1 MRAGETMKKK
11 EQKIV
16 RFYSD
21 NPEHRKA
28 FDILQKINAEKHSSI
43 QDFIISAINLLG
55 DMELNEKC
63 PTVDRKDW
71 EEPLIE
77 RIAGAVETI
86 IDEKLPQIIAS
97 YLIGIQTGQTTNP
110 LPASHASDLPTTNVI
125 SATERVKKKP
135 VRMKMAWK
143 KMLKQMTCW
152 IWTAFSRDSMTAIT
166 IR

>member
-1 MRAGETMKKK
+1 MKAGETMKKK

-21 NPEHRKA
+21 NPEHQKA

-55 DMELNEKC
+55 DMELNEEC
-63 PTVDRKDW
+63 PEEDRKDW

-77 RIAGAVETI
+77 RIAGAVEAI

-97 YLIGIQTGQTTNP
+97 YLLGIKTGQTSNS
-110 LPASHASDLPTTNVI
+110 LPASYASDLPATNMM
-125 SATERVKKKP
+125 SDDERVAKEAGETKNGMEKD
-135 VRMKMAWK
+135 VEAND
-143 KMLKQMTCW
+143 MLDLDSF
-152 IWTAFSRDSMTAIT
+152 FS
-166 IR
+166 

>member
-28 FDILQKINAEKHSSI
+28 FDILQKINAEKYSSI

-55 DMELNEKC
+55 DMELNEEC

-77 RIAGAVETI
+77 RIAETVETI
-86 IDEKLPQIIAS
+86 INEKLPQIIAS
-97 YLIGIQTGQTTNP
+97 YLLGIQTGQTTNS
-110 LPASHASDLPTTNVI
+110 LPAA
-125 SATERVKKKP
+125 ERVTKEVGENENGMEKD
-135 VRMKMAWK
+135 VEAND
-143 KMLKQMTCW
+143 MLDLDSF
-152 IWTAFSRDSMTAIT
+152 FS
-166 IR
+166 

>member
-55 DMELNEKC
+55 DMELNEEC

-77 RIAGAVETI
+77 RIAEAVEAI

-97 YLIGIQTGQTTNP
+97 YLLGIKTGQTSNP
-110 LPASHASDLPTTNVI
+110 FTASHASDLPSTNVM
-125 SATERVKKKP
+125 STTEKVTKEASENENDMEKD
-135 VRMKMAWK
+135 VEAND
-143 KMLKQMTCW
+143 MLDLDSF
-152 IWTAFSRDSMTAIT
+152 FS
-166 IR
+166 

>member
-1 MRAGETMKKK
+1 MKAGETMKKK

-21 NPEHRKA
+21 NPEHQKA

-55 DMELNEKC
+55 DMELNEEC
-63 PTVDRKDW
+63 PEEDRMDW

-97 YLIGIQTGQTTNP
+97 YLLGIQTGQTSNP
-110 LPASHASDLPTTNVI
+110 LPASHASDLPTTNVM
-125 SATERVKKKP
+125 SATERVTKEACENENGMEKD
-135 VRMKMAWK
+135 VEAND
-143 KMLKQMTCW
+143 MLDLDSF
-152 IWTAFSRDSMTAIT
+152 FS
-166 IR
+166 

>member
-55 DMELNEKC
+55 DMELNEEC
-63 PTVDRKDW
+63 QEEDRKDW
-71 EEPLIE
+71 EEPFIE

-97 YLIGIQTGQTTNP
+97 YLLGIQTGQTSNP
-110 LPASHASDLPTTNVI
+110 SLASHASDLSTTNVI
-125 SATERVKKKP
+125 SVAERVTKEACENENGMEKD
-135 VRMKMAWK
+135 VEAND
-143 KMLKQMTCW
+143 MLDLDSF
-152 IWTAFSRDSMTAIT
+152 FS
-166 IR
+166 

>member
-1 MRAGETMKKK
+1 MKAGETMKKK

-55 DMELNEKC
+55 DMELNEEC
-63 PTVDRKDW
+63 LAVDRKDW

-77 RIAGAVETI
+77 RISEAVEAI
-86 IDEKLPQIIAS
+86 INEKLPQIIAS
-97 YLIGIQTGQTTNP
+97 YLLGIQTGQTTNS
-110 LPASHASDLPTTNVI
+110 LPAA
-125 SATERVKKKP
+125 ERVTKEVGENENGMEKD
-135 VRMKMAWK
+135 VEAND
-143 KMLKQMTCW
+143 MLDLDSF
-152 IWTAFSRDSMTAIT
+152 FS
-166 IR
+166 

>member
-1 MRAGETMKKK
+1 MKAGETMKKK

-55 DMELNEKC
+55 DMELNAEC

-77 RIAGAVETI
+77 RIAEAVESI
-86 IDEKLPQIIAS
+86 IDEKLSQIIAS
-97 YLIGIQTGQTTNP
+97 YILGIQTGQTSNP
-110 LPASHASDLPTTNVI
+110 FPALHVPDLPSTTVM
-125 SATERVKKKP
+125 STTEKVTKEAGENENDMEKD
-135 VRMKMAWK
+135 VEAND
-143 KMLKQMTCW
+143 MLDLDSF
-152 IWTAFSRDSMTAIT
+152 FS
-166 IR
+166 

>member
-55 DMELNEKC
+55 DMELNEEC

-77 RIAGAVETI
+77 RIAKAVETI
-86 IDEKLPQIIAS
+86 IDEKLSQMIAS
-97 YLIGIQTGQTTNP
+97 YLLGIKTGQSSNP
-110 LPASHASDLPTTNVI
+110 LPASDLPSPNVM
-125 SATERVKKKP
+125 SAAEIVAKEVGENENDMEKD
-135 VRMKMAWK
+135 VEAND
-143 KMLKQMTCW
+143 MLDLDSF
-152 IWTAFSRDSMTAIT
+152 FS
-166 IR
+166 

>member
-1 MRAGETMKKK
+1 MKKK

-28 FDILQKINAEKHSSI
+28 FDILQKINAEKYSSI

-55 DMELNEKC
+55 DMELNEEC

-77 RIAGAVETI
+77 RIAEAVEAI

-97 YLIGIQTGQTTNP
+97 YLLGIKTGQTSIP
-110 LPASHASDLPTTNVI
+110 LPATNVM
-125 SATERVKKKP
+125 SAAERVTKEAGENENGMEKD
-135 VRMKMAWK
+135 VEAND
-143 KMLKQMTCW
+143 MLDLDSF
-152 IWTAFSRDSMTAIT
+152 FS
-166 IR
+166 

>member
-43 QDFIISAINLLG
+43 QDFIISAIILLG
-55 DMELNEKC
+55 DMELNEEC
-63 PTVDRKDW
+63 QEEDRKDW
-71 EEPLIE
+71 EEPFIE

-97 YLIGIQTGQTTNP
+97 YLLGIQTGQTSNP
-110 LPASHASDLPTTNVI
+110 LPASHASDLPTTNVM
-125 SATERVKKKP
+125 SATERVTKEASENENGMEKD
-135 VRMKMAWK
+135 VEAND
-143 KMLKQMTCW
+143 MLDLDSF
-152 IWTAFSRDSMTAIT
+152 FS
-166 IR
+166 

>member
-28 FDILQKINAEKHSSI
+28 FDILQKINVEKHSSI

-55 DMELNEKC
+55 DMELNEEC
-63 PTVDRKDW
+63 SNVDRKDW

-97 YLIGIQTGQTTNP
+97 YLLGIQTGQTSNP
-110 LPASHASDLPTTNVI
+110 LPASYASDLPATNVM
-125 SATERVKKKP
+125 SATERV
-135 VRMKMAWK
+135 MKEAGENENGMEKDVEAND
-143 KMLKQMTCW
+143 MLDLDSF
-152 IWTAFSRDSMTAIT
+152 FS
-166 IR
+166 

>member
-28 FDILQKINAEKHSSI
+28 FDILQKINAEKNSSI

-55 DMELNEKC
+55 DMELNEEC
-63 PTVDRKDW
+63 PAEDRKDW

-97 YLIGIQTGQTTNP
+97 YLLGIQTGQTSN
-110 LPASHASDLPTTNVI
+110 
-125 SATERVKKKP
+125 
-135 VRMKMAWK
+135 
-143 KMLKQMTCW
+143 
-152 IWTAFSRDSMTAIT
+152 
-166 IR
+166 

>member
-55 DMELNEKC
+55 DMELNEEC
-63 PTVDRKDW
+63 PEEDRKDW
-71 EEPLIE
+71 EGPLIE

-97 YLIGIQTGQTTNP
+97 YLLGIQTGQTSNP

-125 SATERVKKKP
+125 SATERVTKEACENENGMEKD
-135 VRMKMAWK
+135 VEAND
-143 KMLKQMTCW
+143 MLDLDSF
-152 IWTAFSRDSMTAIT
+152 FS
-166 IR
+166 

>member
-55 DMELNEKC
+55 DMELNEEC
-63 PTVDRKDW
+63 QEEDRKDW
-71 EEPLIE
+71 EEPFIE

-97 YLIGIQTGQTTNP
+97 YLLGIQTGQTSNP
-110 LPASHASDLPTTNVI
+110 LPASHASDLPTTNVM
-125 SATERVKKKP
+125 SATERVTKEACENENGMEKD
-135 VRMKMAWK
+135 VEAND
-143 KMLKQMTCW
+143 MLDLDSF
-152 IWTAFSRDSMTAIT
+152 FS
-166 IR
+166 

>member
-1 MRAGETMKKK
+1 MKKK

-28 FDILQKINAEKHSSI
+28 FDILQKINAEKYSSI

-55 DMELNEKC
+55 DMELNEEC

-71 EEPLIE
+71 EETLIE
-77 RIAGAVETI
+77 RIAEAVEAI

-97 YLIGIQTGQTTNP
+97 YLLGIKTGQTSIP
-110 LPASHASDLPTTNVI
+110 LPATNVM
-125 SATERVKKKP
+125 SAAERVTKEVGENENGMEKD
-135 VRMKMAWK
+135 VEAND
-143 KMLKQMTCW
+143 MLDLDSF
-152 IWTAFSRDSMTAIT
+152 FS
-166 IR
+166 

>member
-16 RFYSD
+16 RVYSD

-28 FDILQKINAEKHSSI
+28 FDILQKINAEKNSFI

-55 DMELNEKC
+55 DMELNEEC
-63 PTVDRKDW
+63 SAEDRKDW

-77 RIAGAVETI
+77 RIAGAVEAI

-97 YLIGIQTGQTTNP
+97 YLLGIKTGQTSNP
-110 LPASHASDLPTTNVI
+110 LPASHASDLPTTNVM
-125 SATERVKKKP
+125 SATERVTKGASENENGMEKD
-135 VRMKMAWK
+135 VEAND
-143 KMLKQMTCW
+143 MLDLDSF
-152 IWTAFSRDSMTAIT
+152 FS
-166 IR
+166 

>member
-1 MRAGETMKKK
+1 MKAGETMKKK

-28 FDILQKINAEKHSSI
+28 FDILQKINAEKYSSI

-55 DMELNEKC
+55 DMELNEEC

-71 EEPLIE
+71 EEQLIE
-77 RIAGAVETI
+77 RIAETVETI
-86 IDEKLPQIIAS
+86 INEKLPQIIAS
-97 YLIGIQTGQTTNP
+97 YLLGIQTGQTSNP

-125 SATERVKKKP
+125 SAPERVTKEVGENENGMEKD
-135 VRMKMAWK
+135 VEAND
-143 KMLKQMTCW
+143 MLDLDSF
-152 IWTAFSRDSMTAIT
+152 FS
-166 IR
+166 

>member
-1 MRAGETMKKK
+1 MKKK

-55 DMELNEKC
+55 DMELNEEC

-77 RIAGAVETI
+77 RIAETVETI
-86 IDEKLPQIIAS
+86 INEKLPQIIAS
-97 YLIGIQTGQTTNP
+97 YLLGIQTGQTTNS
-110 LPASHASDLPTTNVI
+110 LPAA
-125 SATERVKKKP
+125 ERVTKEVGENENGMEKD
-135 VRMKMAWK
+135 VEAND
-143 KMLKQMTCW
+143 MLDLDSF
-152 IWTAFSRDSMTAIT
+152 FS
-166 IR
+166 

>member
-55 DMELNEKC
+55 DMELNEEC
-63 PTVDRKDW
+63 LEEDRKDW

-77 RIAGAVETI
+77 RIAGAVEAI

-97 YLIGIQTGQTTNP
+97 YLLGIQTGQTSNP

-125 SATERVKKKP
+125 YAAERVTKEACENENGMEKD
-135 VRMKMAWK
+135 VEAND
-143 KMLKQMTCW
+143 MLDLDSF
-152 IWTAFSRDSMTAIT
+152 FS
-166 IR
+166 

>member
-1 MRAGETMKKK
+1 MKAGETMKKK

-28 FDILQKINAEKHSSI
+28 FDILQKINTEKHSSI

-55 DMELNEKC
+55 DMELNEEC

-77 RIAGAVETI
+77 RIAEAVEAI

-97 YLIGIQTGQTTNP
+97 YLLGINTGQNSNP
-110 LPASHASDLPTTNVI
+110 LPASYASDLPAINVM
-125 SATERVKKKP
+125 SAAERVVKEVGKNENDMEKD
-135 VRMKMAWK
+135 VEAND
-143 KMLKQMTCW
+143 MLDLDSF
-152 IWTAFSRDSMTAIT
+152 FS
-166 IR
+166 

>member
-1 MRAGETMKKK
+1 MKKK

-28 FDILQKINAEKHSSI
+28 FDILQKINAEKNSSI

-55 DMELNEKC
+55 DMELNEEC

-77 RIAGAVETI
+77 RIAETVETI
-86 IDEKLPQIIAS
+86 INEKLPQIIAS
-97 YLIGIQTGQTTNP
+97 YLLGIQTGQTTNS
-110 LPASHASDLPTTNVI
+110 LPAA
-125 SATERVKKKP
+125 ERVTKEVGENENGMEKD
-135 VRMKMAWK
+135 VEAND
-143 KMLKQMTCW
+143 MLDLDSF
-152 IWTAFSRDSMTAIT
+152 FS
-166 IR
+166 

>member
-1 MRAGETMKKK
+1 MKKK

-28 FDILQKINAEKHSSI
+28 FDILQKINAEKYSSI

-55 DMELNEKC
+55 DMELNEEC

-77 RIAGAVETI
+77 RIAEAVEAI

-97 YLIGIQTGQTTNP
+97 YLLGIKTGQTSIP
-110 LPASHASDLPTTNVI
+110 LPATNVM
-125 SATERVKKKP
+125 SAAERVTKEAGENENEMEKD
-135 VRMKMAWK
+135 VEAND
-143 KMLKQMTCW
+143 MLDLDSF
-152 IWTAFSRDSMTAIT
+152 FS
-166 IR
+166 

>member
-55 DMELNEKC
+55 DMELNEEC
-63 PTVDRKDW
+63 QEEDRKDW
-71 EEPLIE
+71 EEPFIE

-97 YLIGIQTGQTTNP
+97 YLLGIQTGQTSNP

-125 SATERVKKKP
+125 SATERVTKEACENENGMEKD
-135 VRMKMAWK
+135 VEAND
-143 KMLKQMTCW
+143 MLDLD
-152 IWTAFSRDSMTAIT
+152 ISFS
-166 IR
+166 

>member
-28 FDILQKINAEKHSSI
+28 FDILQKINPEKNSSI

-55 DMELNEKC
+55 DMELNEEC
-63 PTVDRKDW
+63 PNVDRKDW

-97 YLIGIQTGQTTNP
+97 YLLGIQTGQTTNS
-110 LPASHASDLPTTNVI
+110 LPAA
-125 SATERVKKKP
+125 ERVTKEVGENENGMEKD
-135 VRMKMAWK
+135 VEAND
-143 KMLKQMTCW
+143 MLDLDSF
-152 IWTAFSRDSMTAIT
+152 FS
-166 IR
+166 

>member
-1 MRAGETMKKK
+1 MKAGETMKKK

-28 FDILQKINAEKHSSI
+28 FDILQKINAEKYSSI

-55 DMELNEKC
+55 DMELNEEC

-77 RIAGAVETI
+77 RIAEAVEAI

-97 YLIGIQTGQTTNP
+97 YLLGIKTGQTSIP
-110 LPASHASDLPTTNVI
+110 LPATNVM
-125 SATERVKKKP
+125 SAAERVTKEAGENENGMEKD
-135 VRMKMAWK
+135 VEAND
-143 KMLKQMTCW
+143 MLDLDSF
-152 IWTAFSRDSMTAIT
+152 FS
-166 IR
+166 